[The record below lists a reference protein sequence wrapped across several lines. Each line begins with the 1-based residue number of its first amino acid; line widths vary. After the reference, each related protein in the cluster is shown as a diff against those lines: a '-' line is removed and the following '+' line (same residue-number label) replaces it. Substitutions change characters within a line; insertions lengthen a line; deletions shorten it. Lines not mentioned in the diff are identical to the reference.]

1 MRNIFS
7 YFVFLILLSSCGG
20 GGSSTPPVPTVSLS
34 PSASEV
40 EVGNT
45 VTLTWSS
52 TNATSCNASGSWT
65 GTKGISGSEQ
75 ITIGIAGPNN
85 FSLSCSG
92 ESITSG
98 SASTSIEGYRVFNGK
113 VVDGYIRGA
122 TVFIDTNNNF
132 TEDSDE
138 PSVVSDN
145 SGGFEL
151 RYANGTLLSLGG
163 FDLDSANLLENL
175 MLSHQLS
182 GYTETKVIT
191 PVTSLLIGM
200 EDSSQLKAALGIDNS
215 IDISIL
221 DPVANKGDGGVYDYL
236 YEKGNQLVVLAL
248 ALQNITNDINAS
260 MDTTQD
266 YFAAI
271 AAEVEEAYTLTQAR
285 IDIESEAF
293 ISEVLEN
300 VMTAKTLSISNEIKN
315 NISSV
320 LASVMPVIEVKSSDL
335 LTQSTLNFATST
347 LQTDIVSIAKGEAD
361 EKLLQYQ
368 NTVLNLIASDQN
380 IELEGLA
387 PGISAIAD
395 SLSLDEDDSASINLL
410 ANDSYLGSAPISIT
424 IGSASN
430 GSISVS
436 GGTATYTPNS
446 NFNGTETISYTI
458 TQGSQTSTANL
469 SITVNPVQ
477 DVPIISS
484 AASVSINEGDTVVI
498 SVNASDA
505 DSESLSYTISGTD
518 ASLMTISSSGQI
530 SLNSAADYEIKTGY
544 SVTVSVSDGTDSVTQ
559 TITVNVI
566 DGCEFGSGIFG
577 TCTFN

>member
-1 MRNIFS
+1 MRNIYS

-34 PSASEV
+34 SSASEV

-65 GTKGISGSEQ
+65 GSKGISGSEQ

-122 TVFIDTNNNF
+122 MVFIDTNNNF
-132 TEDSDE
+132 TEDSNE

-163 FDLDSANLLENL
+163 FDLDSANLLDNL
-175 MLSHQLS
+175 MLSHPLS
-182 GYTETKVIT
+182 GHTETKVIT

-221 DPVANKGDGGVYDYL
+221 DPVANKGDGGIYDYL
-236 YEKGNQLVVLAL
+236 YEKGNQLTVLAL

-285 IDIESEAF
+285 VDIESEAF

-300 VMTAKTLSISNEIKN
+300 VMTAKTLSISNEIKT
-315 NISSV
+315 NISSA

-361 EKLLQYQ
+361 EKLSQYQ

-380 IELEGLA
+380 IELGGLA

-395 SLSLDEDDSASINLL
+395 SLSLDEDNSASINLL
-410 ANDSYLGSAPISIT
+410 ANDSYLGSASISIT

-477 DVPIISS
+477 DVPVISS
-484 AASVSINEGDTVVI
+484 AASVSLNEGDTVVI

-518 ASLMTISSSGQI
+518 ASMMTISSSGQI
-530 SLNSAADYEIKTGY
+530 SLNSAADYEVKTGY
-544 SVTVSVSDGTDSVTQ
+544 SVTVSVSDGTDSVAQ
-559 TITVNVI
+559 TITVTVI
-566 DGCEFGSGIFG
+566 DRCEFDSGIFG